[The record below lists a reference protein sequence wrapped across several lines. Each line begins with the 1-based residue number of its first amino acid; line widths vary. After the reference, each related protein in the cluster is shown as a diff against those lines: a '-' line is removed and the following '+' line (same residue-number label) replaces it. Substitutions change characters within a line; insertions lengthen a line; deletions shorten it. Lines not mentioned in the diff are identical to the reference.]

1 MSDMAQKSGNKVL
14 FTKKGEETEDSIQV
28 EMVQE
33 PMKQDTVKFPWK
45 MKWPMKTKFQ
55 NFKIYCLTIIIIIC
69 VNITIDQC
77 LPNCTRIN
85 AETNI
90 AL

>member
-1 MSDMAQKSGNKVL
+1 
-14 FTKKGEETEDSIQV
+14 
-28 EMVQE
+28 
-33 PMKQDTVKFPWK
+33 
-45 MKWPMKTKFQ
+45 MKTKFQ
-55 NFKIYCLTIIIIIC
+55 NFKIYVLTIIIIIC